1 MMLRNT
7 KKGYQNWNQ
16 NYQQWLNMLNML
28 ARNRLIV
35 KKKIVY

>member
-1 MMLRNT
+1 MMLQNT
-7 KKGYQNWNQ
+7 KKEYQNWNQ